1 MKGIIKLKNP
11 IKVNGEEVKE
21 VSFDTEEITAA
32 LYAEAD
38 VRKRLD
44 AGAKNL
50 VIIPSVE
57 FDFAL
62 HAYIG
67 YAAAIAVN
75 PQYAFA
81 DMERMHGTDMLSF
94 AEVGRNF
101 LMKSEDVEQS
111 NSGEQSETMP
121 ESSTQ
126 ALQTSNENE

>member
-11 IKVNGEEVKE
+11 IKINGEEVTE

-38 VRKRLD
+38 TRKRID
-44 AGAKNL
+44 AGSKNV
-50 VIIPSVE
+50 VIVPAVE

-67 YAAAIAVN
+67 YAAAIAAN
-75 PQYAFA
+75 PGYAFA
-81 DMERMHGTDMLSF
+81 DLERLHGTDVLSF

-101 LMKSEDVEQS
+101 LLKSEDVAQR
-111 NSGEQSETMP
+111 NSGEQSETTP